1 MCEKD
6 AVNRNFETLYSNHMS
21 AFSQM
26 KVIIPLQLLYFPVS
40 PKGHVK
46 DYVIQKRYF
55 YIEEKIPHI

>member
-1 MCEKD
+1 
-6 AVNRNFETLYSNHMS
+6 
-21 AFSQM
+21 M
-26 KVIIPLQLLYFPVS
+26 KAIIPLQLLYFPVS